1 MTSPIRLEVTAEE
14 GGLRL
19 DLLLATRF
27 PDRSRSYLQKLIR
40 DGHVSIGAQAAKAAR
55 TLTAGDTVEI
65 VFPEPVASRVE
76 AEPIPLA
83 ILYEDPWII
92 VVDKPSGLVVHP
104 GAGVTS
110 GTLVN
115 ALLHHCTDL
124 SGIGG
129 VERPGIVHRLDKETS
144 GVMVVAKTD
153 AAHRHLSRQFESRTV
168 SKRYLA
174 LVWGEMKD
182 DTGSIDV
189 PIGRDTRHRV
199 KISARTSR
207 PREAVTRY
215 RVLKRLTGGP
225 GDATLSWIEVMPLTG
240 RTHQIRVHL
249 QMVGHS
255 VAGDATYGGIGW
267 QRISDTGRREVLRSL
282 GRLALHASRL
292 EIVHPGDGRRVAFE
306 APVPAPLASC
316 VERLAEM
323 VGR

>member
-1 MTSPIRLEVTAEE
+1 MTSPIRIEVRAEE

-19 DLLLATRF
+19 DHILATRF
-27 PDRSRSYLQKLIR
+27 PEHSRSYLQKLIR
-40 DGHVSIGAQAAKAAR
+40 DGHVSIGMQRAKAGR
-55 TLTAGDTVEI
+55 TLDAGDTIDI
-65 VFPEPVASRVE
+65 VFPEPEISTVDP
-76 AEPIPLA
+76 EPIPLRV
-83 ILYEDPWII
+83 LHEDPQII

-104 GAGVTS
+104 GAGVRS

-115 ALLHHCTDL
+115 ALLHHCNDL

-153 AAHRHLSRQFESRTV
+153 TAHRDLARQFEERTV

-174 LVWGEMKD
+174 LVWGDMKD
-182 DTGSIDV
+182 DAGTIDV

-207 PREAVTRY
+207 PRQALTRY

-225 GDATLSWIEVMPLTG
+225 GDVTFCWVEVRPETG

-255 VAGDATYGGIGW
+255 VAGDETYGGARW
-267 QRISDTGRREVLRSL
+267 QQVADTERREVLRSL

-292 EIVHPGDGRRVAFE
+292 EIRHPADGRPVSFE
-306 APVPAPLASC
+306 APLPAELATC
-316 VERLAEM
+316 IERLTRM
-323 VGR
+323 VGA